1 MKCEICHLNDA
12 VLAVNRVVDGV
23 SKELYVCKD
32 CARKEAVS
40 PLGTADAMLGQ
51 RLADIFIRL
60 GSAFTPDKGLPENA
74 VCPICGITRAEI
86 LEKHRPGCPRCFDI
100 FQKEL
105 TLYAPY
111 DSLSDHAG
119 STPEN
124 GHLLHDIETLE
135 RDLRKAIVEERFE
148 DACRLT
154 AEIHRLREQLGQHD
168 AGDGEK
174 PADKEPKD
182 E

>member
-32 CARKEAVS
+32 CAQKEAVS

-60 GSAFTPDKGLPENA
+60 GSAFSPDKGMSENA
-74 VCPICGITRAEI
+74 VCPICGITRSEI

-111 DSLSDHAG
+111 DSLSANAVN
-119 STPEN
+119 TPED
-124 GHLLHDIETLE
+124 GHLLHDIEMLE
-135 RDLRKAIVEERFE
+135 RDLQKAIVEERFE

-154 AEIHRLREQLGQHD
+154 TEIHRLREQLKHE
-168 AGDGEK
+168 AGTENED
-174 PADKEPKD
+174 ADKEKD
-182 E
+182 DE